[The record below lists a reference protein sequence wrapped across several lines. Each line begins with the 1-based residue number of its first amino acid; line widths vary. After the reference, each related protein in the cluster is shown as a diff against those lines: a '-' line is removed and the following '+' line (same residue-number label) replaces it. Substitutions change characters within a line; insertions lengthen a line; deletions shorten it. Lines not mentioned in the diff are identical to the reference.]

1 MLEIVGS
8 ILLSG
13 LLTGIFLVVLWG
25 LIFIVVLKARNTFN
39 HFRPKNLKQ
48 TLSV

>member
-1 MLEIVGS
+1 MLQIVGG

-25 LIFIVVLKARNTFN
+25 LIFFVMLKAKNTLN

-48 TLSV
+48 TLST